1 MTSRKTGLV
10 QARTRRRHPLH
21 GVKHRLSPSGGRLP
35 PTPLGAPITTT
46 DHSTNLNT
54 IIPTKPPNHHRPH
67 RHRLAVVNCHHHL
80 WQAQA
85 AAAPRAPRTLLSN
98 ACKISLACVA
108 RSHTSRATRR
118 RWRLAVTHSR
128 MGNAYVVFISHT
140 VRRSPV
146 PYSFLVA
153 LGAPERYRRYLEPC
167 AVGAAEV
174 SLCNQP
180 RSAEDGIPTS
190 VAAAEAYRRAL
201 LPTKIRVRRAH
212 PFASAHLSHCIS
224 LLPPRPAGL
233 PSPPHGHPDHRRR
246 AGIDELSRRM
256 LAGPRNR
263 HGRGAR

>member
-1 MTSRKTGLV
+1 MPVTTVRLRRPTAQGLHTGMESAVRPLTV
-10 QARTRRRHPLH
+10 TRARIRS
-21 GVKHRLSPSGGRLP
+21 VY
-35 PTPLGAPITTT
+35 
-46 DHSTNLNT
+46 
-54 IIPTKPPNHHRPH
+54 
-67 RHRLAVVNCHHHL
+67 AVYESYT
-80 WQAQA
+80 A
-85 AAAPRAPRTLLSN
+85 
-98 ACKISLACVA
+98 
-108 RSHTSRATRR
+108 
-118 RWRLAVTHSR
+118 
-128 MGNAYVVFISHT
+128 
-140 VRRSPV
+140 RRSPV
-146 PYSFLVA
+146 PYSFLTPVEA
-153 LGAPERYRRYLEPC
+153 TDRQRRYLEPC

-190 VAAAEAYRRAL
+190 VAAAEAYRQWL

-212 PFASAHLSHCIS
+212 PFASAYLSHCIS

>member
-1 MTSRKTGLV
+1 MLSVSSCALTCSSVHVCAQRPSR
-10 QARTRRRHPLH
+10 
-21 GVKHRLSPSGGRLP
+21 PS
-35 PTPLGAPITTT
+35 
-46 DHSTNLNT
+46 
-54 IIPTKPPNHHRPH
+54 
-67 RHRLAVVNCHHHL
+67 
-80 WQAQA
+80 A
-85 AAAPRAPRTLLSN
+85 A
-98 ACKISLACVA
+98 
-108 RSHTSRATRR
+108 
-118 RWRLAVTHSR
+118 THSR
-128 MGNAYVVFISHT
+128 IRNAYAVYESYT
-140 VRRSPV
+140 ARRSPV
-146 PYSFLVA
+146 PYSFLTPVEA
-153 LGAPERYRRYLEPC
+153 TDRQRRYLEPC

-190 VAAAEAYRRAL
+190 VAAAEAYRQWL